1 MSAAGHDEPAARAE
15 IAERRKRDE
24 RDEVDELLWLM
35 SDAKGRRFVWRL
47 LSRAGV
53 YRSTYVQG
61 SFDGTAFNEGK
72 RNAGLELMTLL
83 LKHCPGRYTEMQ
95 KEAKRH
101 ERSSTSS

>member
-15 IAERRKRDE
+15 IAGRRKRDE

-47 LSRAGV
+47 LRRAGV
-53 YRSTYVQG
+53 YHSTYVQG

-72 RNAGLELMTLL
+72 RAWGLDVMTKLL
-83 LKHCPGRYTEMQ
+83 QHCPGHYTEMQ